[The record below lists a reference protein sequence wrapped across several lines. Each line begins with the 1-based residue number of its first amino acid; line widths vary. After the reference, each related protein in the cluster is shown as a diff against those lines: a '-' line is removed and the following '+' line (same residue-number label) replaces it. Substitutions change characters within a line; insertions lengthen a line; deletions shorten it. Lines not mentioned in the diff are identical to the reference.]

1 MNKQE
6 IFDTVVNHLRQ
17 QGKRAYND
25 SEQMCMY
32 RGPDGTKC
40 AAGVFITDEEYR
52 PDLEGKTITA
62 LITSGP
68 FSDKYYLPKL
78 AALIGKYPE
87 LVLSL
92 QSVHDQA
99 SVENWENMLFEVAN
113 RFGLVYNPPMAPRS
127 SVADEQEVPQS

>member
-78 AALIGKYPE
+78 AALIGEHQE
-87 LVLSL
+87 LVSAL
-92 QSVHDQA
+92 QSVHDQVA
-99 SVENWENMLFEVAN
+99 VEHWEDQLREVADQF
-113 RFGLVYNPPMAPRS
+113 RLVYTPPPPKP
-127 SVADEQEVPQS
+127 SVAEEQEVPQS